1 MDETREGTA
10 TQPATEDAATAPAE
24 PEQKAGS
31 ISVTG
36 SSPEIVSDHLT
47 DDLKIVMGEFDGPLD
62 LLLHLIR
69 QEQVNIYDI
78 PVARIA
84 DEYLR
89 YLQIMQ
95 ELDIAVAGD
104 FLVMAATLIELK
116 TRMLLPRDP
125 FATAEE
131 EEDPRKDLVDQ
142 LLEYQKYKAA
152 AQMLWSRATVERAVF
167 KRAEIETDKNNPEV
181 VVGLF
186 DLLKVFQEILTRHQE
201 EVLMEIEREE
211 ISMAEMLERLRN
223 MVMSSGE
230 LNLRVFFEQAR
241 SRRELV
247 VAFLSVLELVRTTEV
262 RLIQKQTFGDIIAVI
277 AS

>member
-1 MDETREGTA
+1 MDET
-10 TQPATEDAATAPAE
+10 PKSIE
-24 PEQKAGS
+24 PVAGGDVNLPSTLNVAGS
-31 ISVTG
+31 T
-36 SSPEIVSDHLT
+36 PELVADSQS
-47 DDLKIVMGEFDGPLD
+47 DDLKIVMGEFEGPLD

-69 QEQVNIYDI
+69 QEQVSIYDI
-78 PVARIA
+78 PVARIT

-89 YLQIMQ
+89 YLQHMQ
-95 ELDIAVAGD
+95 NLDMAVAGD

-125 FATAEE
+125 FAAAEE
-131 EEDPRKDLVDQ
+131 EADPRNELVDQ

-167 KRAEIETDKNNPEV
+167 KRAELETDKNNPEV
-181 VVGLF
+181 VVGVF
-186 DLLKVFQEILTRHQE
+186 DLLKVFQEILARHKD
-201 EVLMEIEREE
+201 EVLLEIEREE
-211 ISMAEMLERLRN
+211 TSMAEMIERLRN

-230 LNLRVFFEQAR
+230 LNLRVFFERAR

-247 VAFLSVLELVRTTEV
+247 LAFLSVLELVRTTEIKLFQ
-262 RLIQKQTFGDIIAVI
+262 RETFGEILARV

>member
-1 MDETREGTA
+1 MEEPQDGTA
-10 TQPATEDAATAPAE
+10 IQQASDASQTSTETTAAAE
-24 PEQKAGS
+24 TP
-31 ISVTG
+31 IDVTG
-36 SSPEIVSDHLT
+36 SAPELVPDHAS

-69 QEQVNIYDI
+69 QEQINIYDI

-89 YLQIMQ
+89 YLQMMQ

-116 TRMLLPRDP
+116 TKMLLPRDP
-125 FATAEE
+125 FAAPEE
-131 EEDPRKDLVDQ
+131 DEDPRRELVDQ

-181 VVGLF
+181 SVGLF
-186 DLLKVFQEILTRHQE
+186 DLLKVFQEILARHKE

-211 ISMAEMLERLRN
+211 VSLAEMLERLRN

-230 LNLRVFFEQAR
+230 LNLRLFFERAR

-247 VAFLSVLELVRTTEV
+247 VAFLSVLELVRSAEV
-262 RLIQKQTFGDIIAVI
+262 NLFQEQTFGDIVARV
-277 AS
+277 AT

>member
-10 TQPATEDAATAPAE
+10 AQPAQEENGGP
-24 PEQKAGS
+24 

-36 SSPEIVSDHLT
+36 SSPEIVADQTT
-47 DDLKIVMGEFDGPLD
+47 DDLKIVMGDFDGPLD

-89 YLQIMQ
+89 YLQAMQ

-125 FATAEE
+125 FAGPEE

-181 VVGLF
+181 SVGLF
-186 DLLKVFQEILTRHQE
+186 DLLKVFQEILARHKE
-201 EVLMEIEREE
+201 EVLLEIEREE
-211 ISMAEMLERLRN
+211 ISMTEMIERLRN
-223 MVMSSGE
+223 MVMSAGE
-230 LNLRVFFEQAR
+230 LNLRVFFESAQ

-247 VAFLSVLELVRTTEV
+247 VAFLSVLELVRTTEIK
-262 RLIQKQTFGDIIAVI
+262 LMQKETFGDIVAKV